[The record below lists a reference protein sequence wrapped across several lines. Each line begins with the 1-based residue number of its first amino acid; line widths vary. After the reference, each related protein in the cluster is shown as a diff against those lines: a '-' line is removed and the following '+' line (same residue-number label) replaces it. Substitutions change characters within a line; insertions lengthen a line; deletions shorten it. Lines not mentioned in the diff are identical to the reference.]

1 MVVFACLEW
10 NNGYVTVIT
19 VIAKIYPRKKKIASI
34 INVSPPI
41 IFIPIITFP
50 KPTAELLNFHGFHSI
65 HKITNWPV
73 EDENKL
79 KGKILH

>member
-19 VIAKIYPRKKKIASI
+19 VIVKIYPRKKKIASI

-41 IFIPIITFP
+41 IFIPIIYIFTLPLF
-50 KPTAELLNFHGFHSI
+50 K
-65 HKITNWPV
+65 K
-73 EDENKL
+73 
-79 KGKILH
+79 